1 MSLTPAERT
10 WVIAAPLAFGVIG
23 FEQLLHTGTD
33 TALPVYEALHWVS
46 DSLLALPLAVA
57 AVWGAGRLAA
67 WRGVDGTT
75 RSDVLLRACLI
86 ALLFALLLVPGG
98 FLHEQL
104 DTLTHHK
111 AISLHTHAGLV
122 AARDPRDPA
131 VIAAYVTH
139 AFADGLIGQVVG
151 LPLVV
156 LALAWF
162 ARLRL
167 LAPSPIPLMK
177 QKRTRTIP

>member
-1 MSLTPAERT
+1 MTLTTAERT
-10 WVIAAPLAFGVIG
+10 WVIAAPLAFGVVG
-23 FEQLLHTGTD
+23 FEQVLHTGTD
-33 TALPVYEALHWVS
+33 TTLPVFEVLHWIS
-46 DSLLALPLAVA
+46 DSLLALPLAAA
-57 AVWGAGRLAA
+57 AVWGASRLAA
-67 WRGVDGTT
+67 WRGLDGTG
-75 RSDVLLRACLI
+75 RSDVLARACLI
-86 ALLFALLLVPGG
+86 ALLFAVLLVPGG
-98 FLHEQL
+98 FLHEQI
-104 DTLTHHK
+104 DTLTQHK

-151 LPLVV
+151 LPLVL

-167 LAPSPIPLMK
+167 LSPIPLK
-177 QKRTRTIP
+177 HKRTRTIP